1 MEKGSVRIEDAE
13 VEEQGRGGGRHEESG
28 KESDSKRLI
37 RVHQETSLDQTP
49 KSPHRNQHQ
58 GASRTMPD
66 NLQVEEG
73 AMLYSKSSAYE
84 VQYLLGRGSFGEVA
98 QCRKFATNENVAI
111 KVIRSRHSIE
121 DAKSEEDILKQMKL
135 LNSHFFNIVVWN
147 YSFQYK
153 ERYCIEFE
161 KLDINL
167 HEFLQKRSSMSLKL
181 KEIRP
186 IVQQLAIALDFLDV
200 VDIVH
205 GDLKP
210 ENIMMVDHV
219 RQPLKVKLIDFGLAV
234 NNSAQ
239 HTGETMQT
247 LYYRSPEILLGNKF
261 NGAID
266 VWSLGCIAAEML
278 TGNVLFPGSD
288 EYDMTPLEG
297 RNFELVPRTIC
308 NLRDL
313 IKKSDKLSDNPKVC
327 DCEHESFFDL
337 LTKMLMVD
345 AADRI
350 TPSQILEHA
359 LITMSHLSGDS
370 KSCSHVKSCFSQSSD
385 DEEDDDLEVA
395 SSSTAIPAGQTESG
409 GLSSDEHTPFAGH
422 TAEKKRKRM
431 VEKPQ
436 RRLRCS
442 NERGI
447 KQSPKKRKTVNFNEN
462 LEDSVNKLLNK
473 TVEVPSKKRKRAD
486 EETCPEERSG
496 CKRRVNFFS
505 P

>member
-1 MEKGSVRIEDAE
+1 
-13 VEEQGRGGGRHEESG
+13 
-28 KESDSKRLI
+28 
-37 RVHQETSLDQTP
+37 
-49 KSPHRNQHQ
+49 
-58 GASRTMPD
+58 MPD
-66 NLQVEEG
+66 NFQVEEG

-247 LYYRSPEILLGNKF
+247 LYYRSPEILLGNEF

-288 EYDMTPLEG
+288 QYDMLRHIILGIGEPPSHLLNAGMFTNEFFCATMREEEPPVWRFKTPLEG
-297 RNFELVPRTIC
+297 RNVELVPRTIC

-327 DCEHESFFDL
+327 DCEHESFFNL

-359 LITMSHLSGDS
+359 FITMSHLSGDS

-422 TAEKKRKRM
+422 TAEKKRNRVGGKTTKKTPLRKRKRDQA
-431 VEKPQ
+431 KP
-436 RRLRCS
+436 CS
-442 NERGI
+442 
-447 KQSPKKRKTVNFNEN
+447 SSAKKRKAVNLNEN
-462 LEDSVNKLLNK
+462 LEVNKLLNK

>member
-1 MEKGSVRIEDAE
+1 M
-13 VEEQGRGGGRHEESG
+13 
-28 KESDSKRLI
+28 
-37 RVHQETSLDQTP
+37 LD
-49 KSPHRNQHQ
+49 NF
-58 GASRTMPD
+58 
-66 NLQVEEG
+66 QVEEG

-111 KVIRSRHSIE
+111 KVIRSKHSIE

-247 LYYRSPEILLGNKF
+247 LYYRSPEIVLGNEF

-288 EYDMTPLEG
+288 EYDMLRHIILGIVRTNELTLYTSCLQTPLEG
-297 RNFELVPRTIC
+297 RHFELVPRTIC

-313 IKKSDKLSDNPKVC
+313 IKKPDKLSDNPKVC
-327 DCEHESFFDL
+327 DCEHQSFFDL

-350 TPSQILEHA
+350 TPSQIQEHA
-359 LITMSHLSGDS
+359 FITMSHLSGDS

-422 TAEKKRKRM
+422 TAEKKRKRDGGKTTKKTPLLKRKRDQA
-431 VEKPQ
+431 KP
-436 RRLRCS
+436 CS
-442 NERGI
+442 
-447 KQSPKKRKTVNFNEN
+447 SSAKKRKTVNLNEN

-496 CKRRVNFFS
+496 CKRRVNFS

>member
-1 MEKGSVRIEDAE
+1 
-13 VEEQGRGGGRHEESG
+13 
-28 KESDSKRLI
+28 
-37 RVHQETSLDQTP
+37 
-49 KSPHRNQHQ
+49 
-58 GASRTMPD
+58 MPD
-66 NLQVEEG
+66 NFQVEEG

-111 KVIRSRHSIE
+111 KVIRSKHSIE

-247 LYYRSPEILLGNKF
+247 LYYRSPEIVLGNEF

-297 RNFELVPRTIC
+297 RHFELVPRTIC

-313 IKKSDKLSDNPKVC
+313 IK
-327 DCEHESFFDL
+327 
-337 LTKMLMVD
+337 MLMVD

-350 TPSQILEHA
+350 TPSQIQEHA
-359 LITMSHLSGDS
+359 FITMSDLSGDS

-422 TAEKKRKRM
+422 TAEKKRKRDGGKTTKKTPLLKRKRDQA
-431 VEKPQ
+431 KP
-436 RRLRCS
+436 CS
-442 NERGI
+442 
-447 KQSPKKRKTVNFNEN
+447 SSAKKRKTVNLNEN

-496 CKRRVNFFS
+496 CKRRVNFS

>member
-1 MEKGSVRIEDAE
+1 
-13 VEEQGRGGGRHEESG
+13 
-28 KESDSKRLI
+28 
-37 RVHQETSLDQTP
+37 
-49 KSPHRNQHQ
+49 
-58 GASRTMPD
+58 MPD
-66 NLQVEEG
+66 NFQVEEG

-111 KVIRSRHSIE
+111 KVIRSKHSIE

-247 LYYRSPEILLGNKF
+247 LYYRSPEIVLGNEF

-288 EYDMTPLEG
+288 EYDMLRHIILGIGEPPRHLLNAGMFTNIFFCATMREEEPPVWRFKTPLEG
-297 RNFELVPRTIC
+297 RHFELVPRTIC

-313 IKKSDKLSDNPKVC
+313 IKKPDKLSDNPKVC
-327 DCEHESFFDL
+327 DCEHQSFFDL

-350 TPSQILEHA
+350 TPSQIQEHA
-359 LITMSHLSGDS
+359 FITMSDLSGDS

-422 TAEKKRKRM
+422 TAEKKRKRDGGKTTKKTPLLKRKRDQA
-431 VEKPQ
+431 KP
-436 RRLRCS
+436 CS
-442 NERGI
+442 
-447 KQSPKKRKTVNFNEN
+447 SSAKKRKTVNLNEN

-496 CKRRVNFFS
+496 CKRRVNFS